1 MTYEHSSASLLKEV
15 RKIQLEAA
23 KKTVSKRKLADLVT
37 NLAVVVEQLLLR
49 DMGDS
54 IDDN

>member
-1 MTYEHSSASLLKEV
+1 MPYEHSSASLLKEV

-23 KKTVSKRKLADLVT
+23 KKAVSKRKLADLVT